1 MLCGVFALLIK
12 PIDFLTFSASPSSD
26 QKAAR
31 GSGWR
36 LSGERTVKNPPV
48 GFPGL
53 VGRGGLD
60 TATQLYGQIFIFFT
74 NESGVMY

>member
-1 MLCGVFALLIK
+1 MPIK
-12 PIDFLTFSASPSSD
+12 PIDFLTFSASPSLD
-26 QKAAR
+26 QTAAR
-31 GSGWR
+31 GGGGGGW
-36 LSGERTVKNPPV
+36 LETVWRDDPPV

>member
-1 MLCGVFALLIK
+1 MPIK

-26 QKAAR
+26 QTAVRR
-31 GSGWR
+31 GEGGGWR
-36 LSGERTVKNPPV
+36 LSGDITVRNPPV

-60 TATQLYGQIFIFFT
+60 TATQLYGQTFIFFT